1 VGQNATQQNVH
12 LIPAEIA
19 ATLAPDLLGKSCLRC
34 SADVV
39 VGVAVFSGILCD
51 FELFP
56 IKWRYS
62 ISPTAANANRWA
74 HKYEKGVEILTSFG
88 KIPKFYKVKVMPLAE
103 IVILVFLLLELSNV
117 LALYFAP
124 GSKYA
129 NAVGVFTAWEKSKQ
143 YPEIHDFIKYLVYWV
158 AGAKLIFLMLLGMV
172 IIFADLDR
180 QRMSLLA
187 LAIATASFYWRL
199 FPLIRKMDKAGQITP
214 KNYSTL
220 LGFMILVFIAV
231 FVTAIIL

>member
-1 VGQNATQQNVH
+1 
-12 LIPAEIA
+12 
-19 ATLAPDLLGKSCLRC
+19 
-34 SADVV
+34 
-39 VGVAVFSGILCD
+39 
-51 FELFP
+51 
-56 IKWRYS
+56 
-62 ISPTAANANRWA
+62 
-74 HKYEKGVEILTSFG
+74 
-88 KIPKFYKVKVMPLAE
+88 MPLAE

-117 LALYFAP
+117 IALYFAP

-172 IIFADLDR
+172 ILFDDFDR

-187 LAIATASFYWRL
+187 LAIATSSFYWRL

-214 KNYSTL
+214 KNYSIL
-220 LGFMILVFIAV
+220 LGFMILAFIAV

>member
-1 VGQNATQQNVH
+1 
-12 LIPAEIA
+12 
-19 ATLAPDLLGKSCLRC
+19 
-34 SADVV
+34 
-39 VGVAVFSGILCD
+39 
-51 FELFP
+51 
-56 IKWRYS
+56 
-62 ISPTAANANRWA
+62 
-74 HKYEKGVEILTSFG
+74 
-88 KIPKFYKVKVMPLAE
+88 MPLAE

-117 LALYFAP
+117 IALYFAP

-129 NAVGVFTAWEKSKQ
+129 NAVGVFTACEESKQ

-172 IIFADLDR
+172 ILFDDFDR

-187 LAIATASFYWRL
+187 LAIATSSFYWRL

-214 KNYSTL
+214 KNYSIL
-220 LGFMILVFIAV
+220 LGFMILAFIAV